1 MDIYELRILQ
11 NASVIFIKDLLVDPL
26 ASTLYIPSVYSVVYR
41 LGFYIRAS
49 ILLLVSILIFNICF
63 SINIAEEIYLG
74 Q

>member
-49 ILLLVSILIFNICF
+49 ILLLVSVLILIFVSVLILRRRY
-63 SINIAEEIYLG
+63 I
-74 Q
+74 